1 MADQG
6 LWWKL
11 WCSALDDPGL
21 DNLPIGDF
29 GRYCKLGAFMK
40 RHGVGGTVTIDPP
53 ARALCASFQV
63 PDFSALL
70 SVVSRLPNV
79 VTRRTDTECFTG
91 VSSETSATV
100 TFANWQKYQGDY
112 STMRVRNF
120 RARETEM
127 KRAKRRREEKR
138 GEEKRREE
146 KTPSPSPPVSPPSA
160 DLIEFKVNDEIKAA
174 LKQAPRLGA
183 IPRLWSVEFWRA
195 EIRANGA
202 ADMPTEILKAE
213 AWMAAN
219 PHKAPRKDL
228 ARFLHNWLSRADRDV
243 ED

>member
-40 RHGVGGTVTIDPP
+40 RHGVAGSVTIDPP
-53 ARALCASFQV
+53 ARALCAMFQV
-63 PDFSALL
+63 PDFDTLIACFRVLPGVYLRRAQSP
-70 SVVSRLPNV
+70 VSL
-79 VTRRTDTECFTG
+79 
-91 VSSETSATV
+91 ETNATV
-100 TFANWQKYQGDY
+100 SFANWQRYQGDL
-112 STMRVRNF
+112 STHRVKRF
-120 RARETEM
+120 RQM
-127 KRAKRRREEKR
+127 KRSR

-146 KTPSPSPPVSPPSA
+146 KRREEKSGGAPAAAVSPSSDPA
-160 DLIEFKVNDEIKAA
+160 IEFKVNDEIKAA

>member
-21 DNLPIGDF
+21 DNLPIADF

-53 ARALCASFQV
+53 ARALCAMFQV
-63 PDFSALL
+63 PEFDTLIACFRLL
-70 SVVSRLPNV
+70 PGVNVRRAQSSVSL
-79 VTRRTDTECFTG
+79 
-91 VSSETSATV
+91 ETNATV
-100 TFANWQKYQGDY
+100 SFANWARYQGDL
-112 STMRVRNF
+112 STPRVSRF
-120 RARETEM
+120 RHL
-127 KRAKRRREEKR
+127 KRSRGEERRR
-138 GEEKRREE
+138 EEKRREE
-146 KTPSPSPPVSPPSA
+146 KSGAAPAAAVSPSSDAP
-160 DLIEFKVNDEIKAA
+160 IEFKVNDEIKAA

-202 ADMPTEILKAE
+202 ADMPAEILKAE

-228 ARFLHNWLSRADRDV
+228 ARFLHNWLARADHG
-243 ED
+243 EPA